1 MFRAFQT
8 QIDGTGKGQIDV
20 SPYIESVEWDIYTVA
35 IQTQIQNS
43 ACIAELH
50 QNGFF
55 LCASSQGSK
64 DTATGPPD
72 VVILPNDT
80 LSILWFNATPNDT
93 ATAGVWYNEN
103 PKSTTYSS
111 AH

>member
-8 QIDGTGKGQIDV
+8 TLNASGNGQIDI

-35 IQTQIQNS
+35 IQTQIQNPS
-43 ACIAELH
+43 CIAEIH

-72 VVILPNDT
+72 AVILPNDI
-80 LSILWFNATPNDT
+80 LSILWFNGTANDV

-103 PKSTTYSS
+103 PKGTTTSS